1 MTPENVTRY
10 RVKAIAGYFY
20 TVGNGR
26 YGRWNGS
33 RLSAEILCAEHADA
47 QIKTLT
53 DIAPEYEP
61 TREDYPGTAACAI
74 CKRQGK
80 P

>member
-10 RVKAIAGYFY
+10 RLLTKAGYYY
-20 TVGNGR
+20 TVGSGR

-33 RLSAEILCAEHADA
+33 QLQAEILCAEHADA
-47 QIKTLT
+47 QIKVLMS
-53 DIAPEYEP
+53 IAPEYEP
-61 TREDYPGTAACAI
+61 VREDYPGTAACAV
-74 CKRQGK
+74 CKRMAQ